1 MMVRTTPNSFP
12 IYLTSPTSSVLP
24 LLGVALTSLVGF
36 GFEDEG
42 DVLRLAARNGYF
54 LRLLTISLVTG
65 CDCVLAGR
73 KIRQTETAI
82 VAGNG
87 VVRVF
92 QDGKCAVHP
101 WMHIAFHRNE
111 FGLVVFVEDRRGAR
125 GLGLVPLA
133 VNFGQGMNV
142 VRGLVVIND
151 FQGLVNLKSED
162 VRNILATLLVK
173 GCRLAR
179 GGVVWSARRNV
190 HHHIFKAVARSGHH
204 RFGRNRRGV
213 LLGAAGLLGHVNG
226 FGFCRRAFIC
236 HFSTDAAS
244 IGPRGE
250 QGDE

>member
-24 LLGVALTSLVGF
+24 LPGASLTSLVGF

-42 DVLRLAARNGYF
+42 DVLRLAARNAYF
-54 LRLLTISLVTG
+54 LRLLAISLVPG
-65 CDCVLAGR
+65 SDSVFAGR
-73 KIRQTETAI
+73 NIRQTETAI

-87 VVRVF
+87 VVRIF
-92 QDGKCAVHP
+92 QDSKRAVHP

-111 FGLVVFVEDRRGAR
+111 FGLVVFVEDRRRTR

-142 VRGLVVIND
+142 VRCLVVIND
-151 FQGLVNLKSED
+151 FQRLVNLKGKD

-190 HHHIFKAVARSGHH
+190 HDHIFKAVAGSSHH
-204 RFGRNRRGV
+204 RFSRNWRSV
-213 LLGAAGLLGHVNG
+213 LLGATGLLGHVNG

-236 HFSTDAAS
+236 HFSTDVAS